1 MRASA
6 WSEDSACD
14 DMSPALSV
22 MTLGDSAS
30 VDGKPTSETDAAE
43 RTLAV
48 ALSDAAER
56 TLAVAL
62 SKYEEGE
69 RGLSEIA
76 QHVLK
81 DVLKRVGSKG
91 EIYYF
96 KPEDCRWSRGDET
109 SVLHIVSYAVEDA
122 LRALDAYFACRASE
136 VAASEA
142 RKKVAACIRFVQR
155 RAGMANVTTLT
166 TRLCQD
172 DGFDQRLDSKPHLL
186 GVRNGVVDLR
196 SGQLRARKPEDMIY
210 AVLEVEYDPEAS
222 TALVEETV
230 LSIMA
235 DDASMAAYLQKLLGY
250 GITGEVCEEI
260 FAVWTASG
268 RNGKGL
274 LMQGLMALLKTMYVE
289 LNCGIIVARQV
300 SNLDAERGKLL
311 GARLA
316 VFNELEAG
324 ERLKRAR
331 CSC

>member
-1 MRASA
+1 MLGSLVEWAREDAAAA

-30 VDGKPTSETDAAE
+30 VDGKPTSET
-43 RTLAV
+43 
-48 ALSDAAER
+48 DAAER